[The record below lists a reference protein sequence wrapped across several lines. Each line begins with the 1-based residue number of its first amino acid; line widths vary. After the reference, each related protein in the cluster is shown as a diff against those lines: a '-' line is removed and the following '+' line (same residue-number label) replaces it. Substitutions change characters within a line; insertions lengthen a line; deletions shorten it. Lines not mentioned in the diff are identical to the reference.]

1 LRWCAQAQLC
11 GLSHQSC
18 KKMTKTPFFFWLD
31 NKVETNKKKNKQ
43 KLEEEKST

>member
-1 LRWCAQAQLC
+1 MWIISPKLQKNDKN
-11 GLSHQSC
+11 S
-18 KKMTKTPFFFWLD
+18 FFFWLD